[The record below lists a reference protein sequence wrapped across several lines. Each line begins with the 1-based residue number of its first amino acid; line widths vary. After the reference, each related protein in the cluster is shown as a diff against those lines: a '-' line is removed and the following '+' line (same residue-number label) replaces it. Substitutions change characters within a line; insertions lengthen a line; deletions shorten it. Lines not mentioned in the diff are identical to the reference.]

1 MSGRLDGKVALI
13 PGGASG
19 IVRSCA
25 EQFAQEG
32 ADILVSDLQDEKGAE
47 VVVAVEALGQRA
59 IYRHADTTSE
69 DDNEVIASAAI
80 SELGRLDICV
90 AAAGVSHAAYESGNL
105 APDEE
110 LMKRRYQAPDE
121 GLITN
126 RPLEMWEKVIDVNL
140 TGVMLTNRAAG
151 RQMIEQ
157 GEGGAIINI
166 ASIAGK
172 HPAVGSPEYCV
183 SKAGVWMLT
192 KSLALEFAS
201 YQVRVNAIGPGFI
214 ETPMT
219 EVFRADENIRQRWL
233 AMTPMGRFGLPDE
246 VAQAALFLASDEA
259 SFYSGQILHPDGG
272 FFTE

>member
-1 MSGRLDGKVALI
+1 MSGRLNGKVALI
-13 PGGASG
+13 TGGASG
-19 IVRSCA
+19 IGRACA
-25 EQFAQEG
+25 ELFAQEG
-32 ADILVSDLQDEKGAE
+32 ADILISDLHDEKGAA
-47 VVVAVEALGQRA
+47 VAAAVEAFGQRA
-59 IYRHADTTSE
+59 VYRHADTTSE
-69 DDNEVIASAAI
+69 ADNETVAAATV

-90 AAAGVSHAAYESGNL
+90 AAAGVSHAAYDSGNV

-110 LMKRRYQAPDE
+110 LMRRRYQAPDE

-126 RPLEMWEKVIDVNL
+126 RPVETWEKVIDVNL

-151 RQMIEQ
+151 RQMIER

-172 HPAVGSPEYCV
+172 HPAIASPEYSV

-201 YQVRVNAIGPGFI
+201 HQVRVNAIGPGFI

-219 EVFRADENIRQRWL
+219 EASRADEQIRQRWL
-233 AMTPMGRFGLPDE
+233 AMTPLGRFGLPEE
-246 VAQAALFLASDEA
+246 VAYAALFLASDEA

>member
-1 MSGRLDGKVALI
+1 MR
-13 PGGASG
+13 
-19 IVRSCA
+19 
-25 EQFAQEG
+25 
-32 ADILVSDLQDEKGAE
+32 
-47 VVVAVEALGQRA
+47 
-59 IYRHADTTSE
+59 RHHQ
-69 DDNEVIASAAI
+69 V
-80 SELGRLDICV
+80 
-90 AAAGVSHAAYESGNL
+90 
-105 APDEE
+105 PD
-110 LMKRRYQAPDE
+110 A

-126 RPLEMWEKVIDVNL
+126 RPVETWEKVIDVNL

-172 HPAVGSPEYCV
+172 HPAVASPEYCV

-201 YQVRVNAIGPGFI
+201 HQVRVNAIGPGFI

-219 EVFRADENIRQRWL
+219 EVFRADERIRQRWL
-233 AMTPMGRFGLPDE
+233 AMTPLGRFGLPEE
-246 VAQAALFLASDEA
+246 VAYAALFLASDEA